1 MSEVKEL
8 RGATS
13 RQDAEVRQLREEN
26 RGLAQKAALAG
37 TLGAD
42 CASLQQRV
50 SRGSVSRTRPLPP
63 LSRAAASVFYAG
75 STKAGACP
83 WIAALADSPHS

>member
-1 MSEVKEL
+1 MSEVQEL

-50 SRGSVSRTRPLPP
+50 SRGPVSRPGLCLPSHLQLQVFLCRQHKSRRLPLDCGTG
-63 LSRAAASVFYAG
+63 R
-75 STKAGACP
+75 
-83 WIAALADSPHS
+83 